1 MTLFFWIS
9 GLLLAI
15 IWFVPLFQA
24 FLNGHVIDITG
35 PEWAPPRGANFP
47 ALTIVVPARN
57 EEAELA
63 PALGS
68 LLRLDYPAYDVIA
81 VNDRST
87 DATGKIMEQIA
98 LTPEAA
104 GKLRVVHVRELPPGW
119 LGKTHAMWLGA
130 QQASGDWIL
139 FTDADCVFHPE
150 SLRRAIHYA
159 MTSGTDHLVVFPTAF
174 MKTWG
179 ERMMISFPQVMASLV
194 FRPWKVKDESA
205 RDSIGVGAFNLIRRT
220 AYQAMGTYE
229 KLRMEVVDD
238 LKFGEAVKQAGLRQD
253 VVSGPGLVSLRWAI
267 GAMGVVRN
275 LEKNLFAFFR
285 FRLSMVLGA
294 CLALAVLCIW
304 PFVALIA
311 APGWARVPFG
321 FAILAIAGLY
331 YRASRITRATPWF
344 FLTTP
349 VAAMLFVFAVLR
361 SAFHA
366 IKDGGITWRGTRY
379 SLRELRN
386 MKAGRYAQAADFSGT
401 GSSE

>member
-9 GLLLAI
+9 GLLLAL

-24 FLNGHVIDITG
+24 LLNGYLADITG
-35 PEWAPPRGANFP
+35 PEWSAPPDAGLP
-47 ALTIVVPARN
+47 SLTIVVPARN
-57 EEAELA
+57 EEAELE
-63 PALGS
+63 PALRS
-68 LLRLDYPAYDVIA
+68 LLRLDYPAYEVIA

-87 DATGKIMEQIA
+87 DATGKIMERIA
-98 LTPEAA
+98 LGDEAA
-104 GKLRVVHVRELPPGW
+104 GKLRVVHVRELPAGW

-130 QQASGDWIL
+130 RQANSDWIL
-139 FTDADCVFHPE
+139 FTDADCIFHPE
-150 SLRRAIHYA
+150 SLQRAIHYA
-159 MTSGTDHLVVFPTAF
+159 TTSGADHLVVFPTAF

-179 ERMMISFPQVMASLV
+179 ERMMISFPHVMASLV
-194 FRPWKVKDESA
+194 FRPWKVKDGSA

-229 KLRMEVVDD
+229 KLRMAVVDD
-238 LKFGEAVKQAGLRQD
+238 LKFGEAVKRAGLRQD
-253 VVSGPGLVSLRWAI
+253 VVSGPGLVSLRWSV

-275 LEKNLFAFFR
+275 LEKNLFAFFQ
-285 FRLSMVLGA
+285 FRLSIVLGA
-294 CLALAVLCIW
+294 CLALAFLCVW

-321 FAILAIAGLY
+321 FAILMIAGLY
-331 YRASRITRATPWF
+331 YRASRVTRVSIWF

-349 VAAMLFVFAVLR
+349 IAAMLFVFAVLR

-366 IKDGGITWRGTRY
+366 IKDGGVTWRGTKY

-386 MKAGRYAQAADFSGT
+386 MKA
-401 GSSE
+401 

>member
-9 GLLLAI
+9 GVLLAL
-15 IWFVPLFQA
+15 IWFVPLLQA
-24 FLNGHVIDITG
+24 FRNGHVIDIAGTEWSPPPDTG
-35 PEWAPPRGANFP
+35 FP
-47 ALTIVVPARN
+47 SLTIIVPARN
-57 EEAELA
+57 EEAELE

-68 LLRLDYPAYDVIA
+68 LLRLNYPVYDVIA

-87 DATGKIMEQIA
+87 DATSEIMERITLA
-98 LTPEAA
+98 PEAA
-104 GKLRVVHVRELPPGW
+104 DKLRVVHVRELPTGW

-150 SLRRAIHYA
+150 SLQRAIHYA
-159 MTSGTDHLVVFPTAF
+159 TTSGTDHLVVFPTAF

-194 FRPWKVKDESA
+194 LRPWKVKDESA

-275 LEKNLFAFFR
+275 LEKNLFAFFQ
-285 FRLSMVLGA
+285 FRISMAVGA
-294 CLALAVLCIW
+294 CLALWFLCIW
-304 PFVALIA
+304 PFVALVA
-311 APGWARVPFG
+311 APGWERVPFG

-331 YRASRITRATPWF
+331 YRASRVTRASPLF

-349 VAAMLFVFAVLR
+349 IAAMLFVIAVLR

-366 IKDGGITWRGTRY
+366 IKDGGVTWRGTKY

-386 MKAGRYAQAADFSGT
+386 MKA
-401 GSSE
+401 